1 MSSLLAHSYSQIRLA
16 WFKARLTNFLKRWAI
31 YISIGVIVI
40 GGSLNGTLAL
50 MSLLVAPLLQ
60 APQQP
65 LFQALLIC
73 VGYGFVGG
81 LIVLGL
87 SPFLL
92 PPHWGEAE
100 RALPIERLERVKSD
114 LLVVVLGLSPLIAVY
129 SLGFAIWLIKFPLW
143 LQAHWFKSLLF
154 LTSSV
159 GLSIFFG
166 LVILNYRRNLSP
178 VSNLTW
184 PFQRTQNQAG
194 NLSQR
199 QTSVSNVMALV
210 VLPLL
215 RGSAKRSA
223 MLFVMAL
230 VLLCSC
236 VLVLLI
242 LPTWGSWAL
251 AAFAVFSQVL
261 VSRLNIEMK
270 LEMTLIK
277 EACAHL
283 PVRTDW
289 LNKALR
295 YFVLIPHLIGI
306 VLLSVALTVSQMPLR
321 FSVLICFLLFSFLGN
336 LALIVLSSKPPKL
349 GQREDPSAQVSWWL
363 LILVISI
370 ALSTEVLI

>member
-1 MSSLLAHSYSQIRLA
+1 MSSPLAHSYSQIRLA
-16 WFKARLTNFLKRWAI
+16 WFKARLANFLKRWAI

-60 APQQP
+60 SPQQP
-65 LFQALLIC
+65 LFQAQLIC

-184 PFQRTQNQAG
+184 PFQRTQNQVG

-242 LPTWGSWAL
+242 LATWGS
-251 AAFAVFSQVL
+251 
-261 VSRLNIEMK
+261 
-270 LEMTLIK
+270 
-277 EACAHL
+277 
-283 PVRTDW
+283 
-289 LNKALR
+289 
-295 YFVLIPHLIGI
+295 
-306 VLLSVALTVSQMPLR
+306 
-321 FSVLICFLLFSFLGN
+321 
-336 LALIVLSSKPPKL
+336 
-349 GQREDPSAQVSWWL
+349 
-363 LILVISI
+363 
-370 ALSTEVLI
+370 